1 MTTGIRDFTLLL
13 PPGWARIPLD
23 ERMPLRIKQL
33 VDQRLSGAPVEH
45 RTALRTGLTR
55 ELTDTLTRARRQGGL
70 DVLLSLDPVART
82 PVPASALVTHLGA
95 GGGDGAVLAPLLGT
109 LVSGGPGLD
118 VVELGVVEVAGA
130 SAVRRRASRT
140 ERVPTQGDLP
150 GGVLRVTQLEY
161 FVPIPGGGG
170 LLVLAFS
177 TPIAPLAEA
186 LVGLFDVV
194 AASLRWVRS

>member
-23 ERMPLRIKQL
+23 ERIPLRIKQL

-45 RTALRTGLTR
+45 RKALRTGLTR

-95 GGGDGAVLAPLLGT
+95 GGDGAVLDPLLGT

-140 ERVPTQGDLP
+140 EQVLPQGDLP

-161 FVPIPGGGG
+161 FVPLPGGGG